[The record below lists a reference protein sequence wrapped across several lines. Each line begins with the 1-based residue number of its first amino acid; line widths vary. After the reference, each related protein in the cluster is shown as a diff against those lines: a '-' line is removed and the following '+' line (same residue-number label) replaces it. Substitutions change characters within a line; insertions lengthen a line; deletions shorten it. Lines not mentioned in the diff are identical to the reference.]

1 MSFIDTDLIK
11 LSSRV
16 EWPPLLH
23 NLAMLHATIRLRS
36 RFNRAGWNHPE
47 TMDFGYNE
55 ISVRAK
61 YFYPAQKRRGKN
73 TIFHFIV
80 LKITLM
86 CA

>member
-1 MSFIDTDLIK
+1 MFLFWFSILQIIKDNLLRSMSLVDTDLLK

-23 NLAMLHATIRLRS
+23 NLAMLHATIRLRG

-55 ISVRAK
+55 INVSK
-61 YFYPAQKRRGKN
+61 KR
-73 TIFHFIV
+73 F
-80 LKITLM
+80 L
-86 CA
+86 